1 MGRRSRERKELGDG
15 VVSIVWLGRG
25 EVGLADWELGKGLSV
40 GEIDGWRGENRGDNT
55 LARSANRY
63 AR

>member
-25 EVGLADWELGKGLSV
+25 EVGLADWELEKELSV
-40 GEIDGWRGENRGDNT
+40 GEIDD
-55 LARSANRY
+55 
-63 AR
+63 